1 METTKITTST
11 EFEEEREDF
20 YQQSNQNLNRAFG
33 DDEPIYTEEDFL
45 EINPNFNPRWRKET
59 YGVGITL
66 IG

>member
-45 EINPNFNPRWRKET
+45 EINPKFSNPQVLPLDR
-59 YGVGITL
+59 VV
-66 IG
+66 

>member
-45 EINPNFNPRWRKET
+45 EINPNFNPR
-59 YGVGITL
+59 
-66 IG
+66 